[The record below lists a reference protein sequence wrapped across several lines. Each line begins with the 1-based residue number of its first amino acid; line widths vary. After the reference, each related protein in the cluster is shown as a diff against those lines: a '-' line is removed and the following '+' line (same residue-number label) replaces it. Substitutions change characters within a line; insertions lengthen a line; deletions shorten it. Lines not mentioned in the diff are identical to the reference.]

1 MKRSKRRILSLL
13 LSACMTIALLSSCSS
28 NTGSSGG
35 STDPGTG
42 GSTTPSDSGT
52 ADPGQTYE
60 LSFTIHDP
68 ATSSKTQKYEELA
81 AAVKEATN
89 GAVNIT
95 VFSGGTLV
103 ASTDVADMVEGGGA
117 DMGWLFTTFFP
128 GQFPLTEVISLPMVF
143 TDSITSTK
151 TLLALYEQSPDLQEE
166 LSRYKIL
173 SLYCNPINYV
183 YSNKPVH
190 TVEDM
195 AGQQLRAPSGVPTDM
210 LTAWGAVPVMQGP
223 GDVYQSVEKGVLDGC
238 TFEWSGFD
246 DFRLWEVIKTCTE
259 IPVYCGIFLTVMN
272 HDSYNR
278 LPAEYQEAIGAI
290 SGREASLASAQAFV
304 DAMNDAVA
312 EIKASNGSNGQP
324 GEFITPTE
332 EEIAG
337 LKVAADEYAAQWC
350 ENITATTGVDGAEF
364 LALAQET
371 IAQYE

>member
-143 TDSITSTK
+143 TDSITATK

-223 GDVYQSVEKGVLDGC
+223 GDVYQSVEKAVLDGC

-272 HDSYNR
+272 HDSYNN
-278 LPAEYQEAIGAI
+278 LPAEYQEILDEIWGSYDVSLEFAQVFMDDFE
-290 SGREASLASAQAFV
+290 EAYANADAAGMEIIVPDEEALAGFQ
-304 DAMNDAVA
+304 
-312 EIKASNGSNGQP
+312 
-324 GEFITPTE
+324 
-332 EEIAG
+332 
-337 LKVAADEYAAQWC
+337 VAADQYIADWVTKNTTDSFDAQAYLDLML
-350 ENITATTGVDGAEF
+350 ELKAEVE
-364 LALAQET
+364 AEAE
-371 IAQYE
+371 A

>member
-68 ATSSKTQKYEELA
+68 ATSSKTPKYEELA

-143 TDSITSTK
+143 TDSITATK

-246 DFRLWEVIKTCTE
+246 DFRLGEVIKSCTE
-259 IPVYCGIFLTVMN
+259 IPIYCGIFLTVMN
-272 HDSYNR
+272 HDSYNN
-278 LPAEYQEAIGAI
+278 LPTEYQEILNEIWGSYDVSVEFAQVFLDDFD
-290 SGREASLASAQAFV
+290 EAYANADAAGMEIIVPDEEALAGFQ
-304 DAMNDAVA
+304 
-312 EIKASNGSNGQP
+312 
-324 GEFITPTE
+324 
-332 EEIAG
+332 
-337 LKVAADEYAAQWC
+337 VAADQYIADWVTKNTTDSFDAQAYLDLML
-350 ENITATTGVDGAEF
+350 ELKAE
-364 LALAQET
+364 AEAE
-371 IAQYE
+371 A